1 MGNVSK
7 PPTLNDDQRA
17 VDIYRK
23 AATIIREKGFGATS
37 MGDIAEA
44 VDLTKGG
51 LYYYIK
57 GKEAL
62 LFAIMCF
69 AMDQLEKK
77 VLRPASE
84 LETPAERV
92 ARFVA
97 GHLAMV
103 LDEPPA
109 MIILADEEEALA
121 ANHRERIASRRASY
135 VDFLMQAVEELA
147 GSTSDGAGDARSE
160 VAARSLLA
168 MIEGVVRWYDPSD
181 STIERAG
188 LEKQIVNMALRSLEP
203 GSNPGHREPRAREDV
218 AVA

>member
-1 MGNVSK
+1 MANFSK

-23 AATIIREKGFGATS
+23 AAAIIREKGFGATS

-69 AMDQLEKK
+69 AIDQLEKR
-77 VLRPASE
+77 VLHPSARVEEAGK
-84 LETPAERV
+84 RV
-92 ARFVA
+92 ARIVS
-97 GHLAMV
+97 GHLAVV
-103 LDEPPA
+103 LDEPSA
-109 MIILADEEEALA
+109 MIILADEEEALSVA
-121 ANHRERIASRRASY
+121 HREKIHERKTRYTAFVRDSIAALVAERGLDTKESP
-135 VDFLMQAVEELA
+135 D
-147 GSTSDGAGDARSE
+147 
-160 VAARSLLA
+160 VAAQTLLA
-168 MIEGVVRWYDPSD
+168 MLEGVVRWYDPEHHPVSRKAV
-181 STIERAG
+181 ER
-188 LEKQIVNMALRSLEP
+188 QIVLMALRSLEP
-203 GSNPGHREPRAREDV
+203 SDAAHLT

>member
-1 MGNVSK
+1 MANLSK

-23 AATIIREKGFGATS
+23 AALIIREKGFGATS

-69 AMDQLEKK
+69 AIDRLEKR
-77 VLRPASE
+77 VLLPATE
-84 LETPAERV
+84 IEDPVKRV
-92 ARFVA
+92 AWIIS
-97 GHLAMV
+97 GHLGVV
-103 LDEPPA
+103 LDEPSA
-109 MIILADEEEALA
+109 MIILADEEEALEA
-121 ANHRERIASRRASY
+121 VHRQKIVERKARY
-135 VDFLMQAVEELA
+135 VSFVRDSLATLSEERDLD
-147 GSTSDGAGDARSE
+147 SDSNPE
-160 VAARSLLA
+160 VAAQSLLA
-168 MIEGVVRWYDPSD
+168 MLEGAVRWYDPDQWSVPREAV
-181 STIERAG
+181 ER
-188 LEKQIVNMALRSLEP
+188 QIALMALRSLEP
-203 GSNPGHREPRAREDV
+203 SEAENLT